1 MAREQLDDGRPSR
14 DTGVRAHP
22 TTAEPSL
29 GELFRQLTTDTGQLI
44 RQEVTLA
51 KAELRQ
57 TSATVSR
64 DAAKIGVAVF
74 VANAGILALTAFLVI
89 ALGDAFNNF
98 WLSALIVAVVFLGVG
113 GVLARNAVSDIKR
126 RGIAPRETAATLR
139 DDATWAKQEAREFKR
154 ELTR

>member
-74 VANAGILALTAFLVI
+74 VANAGLLALTAFLVI

-154 ELTR
+154 EITR

>member
-74 VANAGILALTAFLVI
+74 VANAGLLALTAFLVI

-139 DDATWAKQEAREFKR
+139 DDAMWAKQEAREFKR